1 MLLQSLSDFAKSTAK
16 DRDKDLVN
24 RWYLMAYTPDYAEG
38 DLSNSIIDTI
48 VKVIITVSTFVTL
61 IVLVLLWGW
70 LKRNMK

>member
-1 MLLQSLSDFAKSTAK
+1 
-16 DRDKDLVN
+16 
-24 RWYLMAYTPDYAEG
+24 MAYTPDYAEG